1 MHLYGGFET
10 DAPVSVTSDS
20 VGSFCTSDNICVTP
34 ATCELHRESSLN
46 PPGFT
51 VDPCLHSLG
60 GGTYV
65 PPAQPAFFFLSSFM
79 LLCSF
84 EDDRVLHLRPLVETR
99 AAFDLRLGIRSILE
113 TAVDAFPDARARLL
127 LHTRSSVAE
136 VTAREHPDATVLSRS
151 DSMPSSEDPVF
162 GGSGILFVNG
172 RWVAEGPALDAIRE
186 AVPARDRPCA
196 FVSRPKA
203 AGGEASGAEAASGE
217 ASGNELVGNDSS
229 RSDPS
234 DVVVAAW
241 MPQANLPADAIH
253 PNDLS
258 GLFDDLP
265 IERLD
270 AAPTMID
277 HVWDLLP
284 LIGPSIRRDAA
295 HLLSSDLSP
304 TLSDRSGASVHP
316 SVVATAPERIYIAP
330 GAAIRPGAILDASKG
345 PIYIDRDATVFEQAV
360 VRGPVYLG
368 PKSQIKVQ
376 ADVADTAIGTWCK
389 VGGEVHD
396 SVFHSYSNKSHPGFL
411 GHSYLGRWCNLGAD
425 TNTSN
430 LKNDYGSVS
439 LYVPAE
445 RQRVD
450 SGLQFAGLFMG
461 DHSKCGINTMFNTGT
476 VVGTG
481 CNIYGAGF
489 PPGYVPPFS
498 WGGPEHGFS
507 TYRLDKALEVADTV
521 MQRRDTILDAAEAD
535 LLRTLHERS
544 APEREAMTYTP

>member
-1 MHLYGGFET
+1 
-10 DAPVSVTSDS
+10 
-20 VGSFCTSDNICVTP
+20 
-34 ATCELHRESSLN
+34 
-46 PPGFT
+46 
-51 VDPCLHSLG
+51 
-60 GGTYV
+60 
-65 PPAQPAFFFLSSFM
+65 M

-84 EDDRVLHLRPLVETR
+84 EDNRVLHLRPLVETR

-113 TAVDAFPDARARLL
+113 TAVDAFPNARARLL
-127 LHTRSSVAE
+127 LHTRSSVAG
-136 VTAREHPDATVLSRS
+136 VTAREHPDATVLSHS

-186 AVPARDRPCA
+186 AVSARDRGCA
-196 FVSRPKA
+196 FVADATTSGDR
-203 AGGEASGAEAASGE
+203 GSGDAS
-217 ASGNELVGNDSS
+217 SGNAATGE
-229 RSDPS
+229 
-234 DVVVAAW
+234 VVVAAW
-241 MPQANLPADAIH
+241 MPRADLPYDAIH
-253 PNDLS
+253 HNDLS
-258 GLFDDLP
+258 VLFDDLP

-270 AAPTMID
+270 AVPTMID

-316 SVVATAPERIYIAP
+316 SVVATVPERIYVAP
-330 GAAIRPGAILDASKG
+330 GAAVRPGAILDASKG

-368 PKSQIKVQ
+368 QKSQIKVQ

-507 TYRLDKALEVADTV
+507 TYRLDKVLDVADTV
-521 MQRRDTILDAAEAD
+521 MQRRDTTLDAAEAD

-544 APEREAMTYTP
+544 APEREAMTSTP